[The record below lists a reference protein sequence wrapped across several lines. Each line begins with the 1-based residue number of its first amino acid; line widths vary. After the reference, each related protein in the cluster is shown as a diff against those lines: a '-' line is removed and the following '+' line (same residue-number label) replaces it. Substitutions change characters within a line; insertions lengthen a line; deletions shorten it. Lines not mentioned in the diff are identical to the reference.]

1 MDDKKM
7 PEGKSEAEHR
17 REIGYKSEIREISLE
32 NFFQAVLAM
41 RAQDWRLAQICAVC
55 VEGGYEMSY
64 SFCNDRNYWML
75 TLRLDVKEDQE
86 IASITHIYPCAFIQE
101 NEAAELFGVKI
112 RHIEPDYHNTL
123 YRIDETA
130 PFKKKE

>member
-41 RAQDWRLAQICAVC
+41 RAQGWRLAQICAVC

-64 SFCNDRNYWML
+64 SFCNDKNYWML

-112 RHIEPDYHNTL
+112 KHIELDYHNTL
-123 YRIDETA
+123 YRIDEAA

>member
-1 MDDKKM
+1 
-7 PEGKSEAEHR
+7 
-17 REIGYKSEIREISLE
+17 
-32 NFFQAVLAM
+32 
-41 RAQDWRLAQICAVC
+41 
-55 VEGGYEMSY
+55 
-64 SFCNDRNYWML
+64 ML

-112 RHIEPDYHNTL
+112 KHIEPDYHNTL
-123 YRIDETA
+123 YRIDEAA